1 MHKQQEYRIG
11 LEWFR
16 NESEKEFDGITLLK
30 GESAEGLVES
40 IPSLVKHINMVAES
54 HLTESVLI
62 SSLVPTKFTPELAAL
77 VRNKLVWY
85 HIMHK
90 PTIDS
95 LPKTMF
101 ESQPEPLDAP
111 EKSFEQIMGDTFEP
125 TSEPQRLP
133 ETDLFFTADGNPIAS
148 IPDFWALQA
157 GIL

>member
-1 MHKQQEYRIG
+1 MHKQEYRIG

-16 NESEKEFDGITLLK
+16 NESEKEFDGILLLK
-30 GESAEGLVES
+30 GTSAEDMAKC
-40 IPSLVKHINMVAES
+40 IPSLVEHINIVAES
-54 HLTESVLI
+54 HLTSDPI
-62 SSLVPTKFTPELAAL
+62 TTSLAPTKFTPELAAL

-90 PTIDS
+90 PTLDS

-101 ESQPEPLDAP
+101 EAQPELLDGP
-111 EKSFEQIMGDTFEP
+111 EKSFEQIMGE
-125 TSEPQRLP
+125 TSQPLTEPQRLP
-133 ETDLFFTADGNPIAS
+133 ETDLFFTVDGNPIPG